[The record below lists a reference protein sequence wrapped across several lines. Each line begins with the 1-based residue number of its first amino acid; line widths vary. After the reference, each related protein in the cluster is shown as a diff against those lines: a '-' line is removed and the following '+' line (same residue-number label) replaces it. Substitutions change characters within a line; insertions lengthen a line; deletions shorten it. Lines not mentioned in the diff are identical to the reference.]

1 MSRAFLLLLILF
13 LAIEPLNIKSQV
25 TLNRTIPEPVL
36 QKRAHLKRM
45 YTVRVTMY
53 NPVKEQ
59 TNEDPNIVAD
69 GTKFDTLTASSL
81 NWVALSRDQLTRWGG
96 PFNYGDIV
104 YLDIPDSQHSGFYK
118 VKDTMNPRFLKHVDI
133 LKTVGHSI
141 FAFDIVDMYKV
152 CTDEDKEIVWNTINN
167 KRDGIITIF

>member
-1 MSRAFLLLLILF
+1 MSKAFLLLLILF

-25 TLNRTIPEPVL
+25 TSNFEQSEPIL
-36 QKRAHLKRM
+36 QKRAYLKKM
-45 YTVRVTMY
+45 YNVRVTMY

-59 TNEDPNIVAD
+59 TNSEPNIVAD
-69 GTKFDTLTASSL
+69 GTKFDTLEASSL

-104 YLDIPDSQHSGFYK
+104 YLDIPQSPYSGFYK
-118 VKDTMNPRFLKHVDI
+118 VKDTMNPRFYRHVDI

-141 FAFDIVDMYKV
+141 FAFDSVDMYKV
-152 CTDEDKEIVWNTINN
+152 CAEEDEELVWNIINE
-167 KRDGIITIF
+167 KEDGILTIF